1 MKQHIVLKYLLE
13 NNQWI
18 NHTQDQLFTDD
29 LLKIKLHAKELVN
42 QGKPTSLEQ
51 MAYVYRDEPKIK
63 DQLKKIYTAKQVDRA
78 LFIQLRDELRHEAKF
93 RIVNQLQAQTVEDP
107 KHYAAILKDLNGLET
122 DTQPEELEPAVSFT
136 DWAKHIAIEDV
147 YLDSGIE
154 PLLGTGT
161 DTKIGDVFNI
171 LAASGNFK
179 TGLMTNITKQQI
191 HLGRNVLYYSME
203 ESTQSFLARVGMG
216 LLNKTPWQYSQMSQE
231 EIAQAFKDRN
241 LGQLDVITGKMIYIE
256 DLAEEIRQLEAE
268 RGYKYDFIIPDYSAM
283 ITSKNINK
291 TAREDQVISNIFREL
306 KLIAQSQDKIVV
318 TAIQS
323 NREGYGKKKSPD
335 VENTSASMGG
345 VHVADIMV
353 SLKYVKNPEAPKR
366 ATPQDEKP
374 DDVKGFVKLTIRK
387 KRTGT
392 LNVGDAFFFSHKA
405 NGNMVYESAEDT
417 DLANLDLWENLFNI
431 DD

>member
-1 MKQHIVLKYLLE
+1 MKQHIALKYLLE

-51 MAYVYRDEPKIK
+51 MAYVYREEPKTI
-63 DQLKKIYTAKQVDRA
+63 DELKKVYAAKSVDRA
-78 LFIQLRDELRHEAKF
+78 LFIQLRDELREEAKF
-93 RIVNQLQAQTVEDP
+93 RIVNQLQTQTVEDR
-107 KHYAAILKDLNGLET
+107 KHYNAILKDLNGLET
-122 DTQPEELEPAVSFT
+122 DTQPEELEPAISFT
-136 DWAKHIAIEDV
+136 DWAQHIATEEV

-154 PLLGTGT
+154 PLKDTGT

-179 TGLMTNITKQQI
+179 TGLMTNITKYEI
-191 HLGRNVLYYSME
+191 SKGRNVLYYSME
-203 ESTQSFLARVGMG
+203 ESTQSFLSRVGMG
-216 LLNKTPWQYSQMSQE
+216 LLNKTPWQYSQMSQD

-241 LGQLDVITGKMIYIE
+241 LGNLDVITGKMIYIE
-256 DLAEEIRQLEAE
+256 DLAEEIKELEQE

-283 ITSKNINK
+283 ITSKTISK
-291 TAREDQVISNIFREL
+291 QAREDQIISNIFREL

-323 NREGYGKKKSPD
+323 NREGYGKKKSPN

-366 ATPQDEKP
+366 PTPADEHP

-392 LNVGDAFFFSHKA
+392 LNVDDAFFFSHKA
-405 NGNMVYESAEDT
+405 NGNMVYESPEET
-417 DLANLDLWENLFNI
+417 DMDNLDQWENLFNI